1 MDEILSVNV
10 RSVRFEHLLSSKED
24 DELKELAE
32 VISQTDVER
41 CKIIKR
47 ELAARSNKRRFITDE
62 YIDDW
67 NHTTRELHE
76 KLTGGYV
83 WI

>member
-10 RSVRFEHLLSSKED
+10 MSVRFEHLLSSKED
-24 DELKELAE
+24 DELKELAGM
-32 VISQTDVER
+32 ISKTDAER

-47 ELAARSNKRRFITDE
+47 ELAARSNKRRFISSE
-62 YIDDW
+62 FIDDW
-67 NHTTRELHE
+67 NRTTRELHE